1 MKINLGTIFFFFLLF
16 FYEIAFAKEG
26 MPQLNPEF
34 WLSQIVWLTIVFALL
49 YFLIQRFFSPK
60 LFALIDKRTN
70 FIKSLLEEAEVCKNQ
85 IQKLEDEYNQI
96 ITEAKIES
104 KKISAKLKS
113 DLNDKISIKR
123 KEFENFVNSQTLKT
137 EEEVN
142 NFKKKA
148 LENIQ
153 NIAGDFSKEL
163 IEKIT
168 GTVPNNSSLN
178 AVITE
183 ISNKEKKSQYV

>member
-1 MKINLGTIFFFFLLF
+1 MKINLGTIVFLLF
-16 FYEIAFAKEG
+16 LHEIAFAKEG

-49 YFLIQRFFSPK
+49 YFLIQKFFSPK
-60 LFALIDKRTN
+60 LFALIDTRTN

-85 IQKLEDEYNQI
+85 IQKLEDEYNLI

-123 KEFENFVNSQTLKT
+123 KEFENFLNSETLKA

-168 GTVPNNSSLN
+168 GTAPNNSSLN
-178 AVITE
+178 AVIME

>member
-1 MKINLGTIFFFFLLF
+1 MKINLGTIVFLLF
-16 FYEIAFAKEG
+16 FHEIAFAKEG

-49 YFLIQRFFSPK
+49 YFLIQKFFSPK
-60 LFALIDKRTN
+60 LFALIDTRTN
-70 FIKSLLEEAEVCKNQ
+70 YIKSLLEEAEVCKNQ
-85 IQKLEDEYNQI
+85 IQKLEDEYNLI

-123 KEFENFVNSQTLKT
+123 KEFENFLNSETLKA

-153 NIAGDFSKEL
+153 SIAGDFSKEL

-168 GTVPNNSSLN
+168 GTAPNNSSLN
-178 AVITE
+178 AVIME

>member
-1 MKINLGTIFFFFLLF
+1 MKINLGTIVFLLF
-16 FYEIAFAKEG
+16 FHEIAFAKEG

-49 YFLIQRFFSPK
+49 YFLIQKFFSPK
-60 LFALIDKRTN
+60 LFALIDTRTN

-85 IQKLEDEYNQI
+85 IQKLEDEYNLI

-123 KEFENFVNSQTLKT
+123 KEFENFLNSETLKA

-168 GTVPNNSSLN
+168 GTAPNNSSLN

>member
-1 MKINLGTIFFFFLLF
+1 VKINLGTIVFLLF
-16 FYEIAFAKEG
+16 FHEIAFAKEG

-49 YFLIQRFFSPK
+49 YFLIQKFFSPK

-85 IQKLEDEYNQI
+85 IQKLEDEYNLI

-123 KEFENFVNSQTLKT
+123 KEFENFLNSETLKA

-168 GTVPNNSSLN
+168 GTAPNNSSLN
-178 AVITE
+178 AVIME

>member
-1 MKINLGTIFFFFLLF
+1 
-16 FYEIAFAKEG
+16 

-49 YFLIQRFFSPK
+49 YFLIQKFFSPK
-60 LFALIDKRTN
+60 LFALIDTRTN

-85 IQKLEDEYNQI
+85 IQKLEDEYNLI

-123 KEFENFVNSQTLKT
+123 KEFENFLNSETLKT

-168 GTVPNNSSLN
+168 GTAPNNSSLN
-178 AVITE
+178 AVIME

>member
-1 MKINLGTIFFFFLLF
+1 VKINLGTIVFLLF
-16 FYEIAFAKEG
+16 FHEIAFAKEG

-49 YFLIQRFFSPK
+49 YFLIQKFFSPK
-60 LFALIDKRTN
+60 LFALIDTRTN

-85 IQKLEDEYNQI
+85 IQKLEDEYNLI
-96 ITEAKIES
+96 ITEAKIDS

-123 KEFENFVNSQTLKT
+123 KEFENFLNSETLKA

-168 GTVPNNSSLN
+168 GTAPNNSSLN
-178 AVITE
+178 AVIME

>member
-1 MKINLGTIFFFFLLF
+1 MKINLGTIVFLLF
-16 FYEIAFAKEG
+16 FHEIAFAKEG

-49 YFLIQRFFSPK
+49 YFLIQKFFSPK
-60 LFALIDKRTN
+60 LFALIDTRTN
-70 FIKSLLEEAEVCKNQ
+70 FIKSLLEEAEVCKDQ
-85 IQKLEDEYNQI
+85 IQKLEDEYNLI

-123 KEFENFVNSQTLKT
+123 KEFENFLNSETLKA

-168 GTVPNNSSLN
+168 GTAPNNSSLN
-178 AVITE
+178 AVIME

>member
-1 MKINLGTIFFFFLLF
+1 MKINLGSIVFLLF
-16 FYEIAFAKEG
+16 FHEIAFAKEG

-49 YFLIQRFFSPK
+49 YFLIQKFFSPK
-60 LFALIDKRTN
+60 LFALIDTRTN

-85 IQKLEDEYNQI
+85 IQKLEDEYNLI

-123 KEFENFVNSQTLKT
+123 KEFENFLNSETLKA

-168 GTVPNNSSLN
+168 GTAPNNSSLD
-178 AVITE
+178 AVIME

>member
-1 MKINLGTIFFFFLLF
+1 VKINLGTIVFLLF
-16 FYEIAFAKEG
+16 FHEIAFAKEG

-34 WLSQIVWLTIVFALL
+34 WLSQIIWLTIVFALL
-49 YFLIQRFFSPK
+49 YFLIQKFFSPK
-60 LFALIDKRTN
+60 LFALIDTRTN

-85 IQKLEDEYNQI
+85 IQKLEDEYNLI

-123 KEFENFVNSQTLKT
+123 KEFENFLNSETLKA

-168 GTVPNNSSLN
+168 GTAPNNSSLN
-178 AVITE
+178 AVIME

>member
-1 MKINLGTIFFFFLLF
+1 M
-16 FYEIAFAKEG
+16 
-26 MPQLNPEF
+26 
-34 WLSQIVWLTIVFALL
+34 SQ
-49 YFLIQRFFSPK
+49 
-60 LFALIDKRTN
+60 
-70 FIKSLLEEAEVCKNQ
+70 
-85 IQKLEDEYNQI
+85 
-96 ITEAKIES
+96 

-123 KEFENFVNSQTLKT
+123 KEFENFLNSETLKA

-168 GTVPNNSSLN
+168 GTAPNNSSLN
-178 AVITE
+178 AVIME

>member
-1 MKINLGTIFFFFLLF
+1 VKINLGTIVFLLF
-16 FYEIAFAKEG
+16 FQEIAFAKEG

-49 YFLIQRFFSPK
+49 YFLIQKFFSPK
-60 LFALIDKRTN
+60 LFALIDTRTN
-70 FIKSLLEEAEVCKNQ
+70 FIKSLLEEAEDCKNQ
-85 IQKLEDEYNQI
+85 IQKLEDEYNLI

-113 DLNDKISIKR
+113 DLNDKITIKR
-123 KEFENFVNSQTLKT
+123 KEFENFLNSETLKA

-168 GTVPNNSSLN
+168 GTAPNNSSLN
-178 AVITE
+178 AVIME

>member
-1 MKINLGTIFFFFLLF
+1 MKINLGTIVFLLF
-16 FYEIAFAKEG
+16 FHEIAFAKEG

-49 YFLIQRFFSPK
+49 YFLIQKFFSPK
-60 LFALIDKRTN
+60 LFALIDTRTN

-85 IQKLEDEYNQI
+85 IQKLEDEYNLI

-123 KEFENFVNSQTLKT
+123 KEFENFLNSETLKA

-168 GTVPNNSSLN
+168 GTAPNNTSLN
-178 AVITE
+178 AVIME

>member
-1 MKINLGTIFFFFLLF
+1 MKINLGTIVFLLF
-16 FYEIAFAKEG
+16 FHEIAFAKEG

-49 YFLIQRFFSPK
+49 YFLIQKFFSPK
-60 LFALIDKRTN
+60 LFALIDTRTN

-85 IQKLEDEYNQI
+85 IQKLEDEYNLI

-123 KEFENFVNSQTLKT
+123 KEFENFLNSETLKA

-168 GTVPNNSSLN
+168 GTAPNNSSLN
-178 AVITE
+178 AVIME

>member
-1 MKINLGTIFFFFLLF
+1 VKINLGTIVFLLF
-16 FYEIAFAKEG
+16 FHEIAFAKEG

-49 YFLIQRFFSPK
+49 YFLIQKFFSPK
-60 LFALIDKRTN
+60 LFALIDTRTN

-85 IQKLEDEYNQI
+85 IQKLEDEYNLI

-123 KEFENFVNSQTLKT
+123 KEFENFLNSETLKA

-168 GTVPNNSSLN
+168 GTAPNNNSLN
-178 AVITE
+178 EVIME

>member
-1 MKINLGTIFFFFLLF
+1 VKINLGTIVFLLF
-16 FYEIAFAKEG
+16 FHEIAFAKEG

-34 WLSQIVWLTIVFALL
+34 WLSQIIWLTIVFALL
-49 YFLIQRFFSPK
+49 YFLIQKFFSPK

-70 FIKSLLEEAEVCKNQ
+70 FIRSLLEEAEVCKNQ
-85 IQKLEDEYNQI
+85 IQKLEDEYNLI

-123 KEFENFVNSQTLKT
+123 KEFENFLNSETLKA

-168 GTVPNNSSLN
+168 GTAPNNSSLN
-178 AVITE
+178 AVIME

>member
-1 MKINLGTIFFFFLLF
+1 MKINLGTIVFLLF
-16 FYEIAFAKEG
+16 FHEIAFAKEG

-60 LFALIDKRTN
+60 LFTLIDKRTN

-85 IQKLEDEYNQI
+85 IQKLEDEYNLI

-123 KEFENFVNSQTLKT
+123 KEFENFLNSETLKA

-168 GTVPNNSSLN
+168 GTAPNNSSLN
-178 AVITE
+178 AVIME

>member
-1 MKINLGTIFFFFLLF
+1 VKINLGTIVFFLF
-16 FYEIAFAKEG
+16 FHEIAFAKEG
-26 MPQLNPEF
+26 MPQLNPKF

-49 YFLIQRFFSPK
+49 YFLIQKFFSPK
-60 LFALIDKRTN
+60 LFALIDTRTN

-85 IQKLEDEYNQI
+85 IQKLEDEYNLI

-123 KEFENFVNSQTLKT
+123 KEFENFLNSETLKA

-153 NIAGDFSKEL
+153 SIAGDFSKEL

-168 GTVPNNSSLN
+168 GTAPNNSSLN
-178 AVITE
+178 AVIME

>member
-1 MKINLGTIFFFFLLF
+1 VKINLGTIFFLLF
-16 FYEIAFAKEG
+16 FHEIAFAKEG

-49 YFLIQRFFSPK
+49 YFLIQKFFSPK
-60 LFALIDKRTN
+60 LFELIDTRTN

-85 IQKLEDEYNQI
+85 IQKLEDEYNLI

-123 KEFENFVNSQTLKT
+123 KEFENFLNSETLKA

-168 GTVPNNSSLN
+168 GTAPNNSSLN
-178 AVITE
+178 AVIME

>member
-1 MKINLGTIFFFFLLF
+1 VKINLGTIVFLLF
-16 FYEIAFAKEG
+16 FHEIAFAKEG

-49 YFLIQRFFSPK
+49 YFLIQKFFSPK
-60 LFALIDKRTN
+60 LFALIDTRTN

-85 IQKLEDEYNQI
+85 IQKLEDEYNLI

-123 KEFENFVNSQTLKT
+123 KEFENFLNSETLKA

-168 GTVPNNSSLN
+168 GTAPNNSSLN
-178 AVITE
+178 AVIIE

>member
-1 MKINLGTIFFFFLLF
+1 MKINLGTIVFLLF
-16 FYEIAFAKEG
+16 FHEIAFAKEG

-49 YFLIQRFFSPK
+49 YFLIQKFFSPK
-60 LFALIDKRTN
+60 LFALIDTRTN

-85 IQKLEDEYNQI
+85 IQKLEDEYNLI

-123 KEFENFVNSQTLKT
+123 KEFENFLNSETLKA

-153 NIAGDFSKEL
+153 NIAGYFSKEL

-168 GTVPNNSSLN
+168 GTAPNNSSLN
-178 AVITE
+178 AVIME

>member
-1 MKINLGTIFFFFLLF
+1 MKINLGTIVFLLF
-16 FYEIAFAKEG
+16 FHEIAFAKEG

-49 YFLIQRFFSPK
+49 YFLIQKFFSPK
-60 LFALIDKRTN
+60 LFALIDTRTN

-85 IQKLEDEYNQI
+85 IQKLEDEYNLI
-96 ITEAKIES
+96 IAEAKIKS

-123 KEFENFVNSQTLKT
+123 KEFENFLNSETLKA

-168 GTVPNNSSLN
+168 GTAPNNSSLN
-178 AVITE
+178 AVIME

>member
-1 MKINLGTIFFFFLLF
+1 VKINLGTIFFLLF
-16 FYEIAFAKEG
+16 FHEIAFAKEG

-49 YFLIQRFFSPK
+49 YFLIQKFFSPK
-60 LFALIDKRTN
+60 LFALIDTRTN

-85 IQKLEDEYNQI
+85 IQKLEDEYNLI

-123 KEFENFVNSQTLKT
+123 KEFENFLNSETLKA

-168 GTVPNNSSLN
+168 GTAPNNSSLN
-178 AVITE
+178 AVIME

>member
-1 MKINLGTIFFFFLLF
+1 MKINLGTIVFLLF
-16 FYEIAFAKEG
+16 FHEIAFAKEG

-49 YFLIQRFFSPK
+49 YFLIQKFFSPK
-60 LFALIDKRTN
+60 LFALIDTRTN

-85 IQKLEDEYNQI
+85 IQKLEDEYNLI

-123 KEFENFVNSQTLKT
+123 KEFENFLNSETLKA

-153 NIAGDFSKEL
+153 SIAGDFSKEL

-168 GTVPNNSSLN
+168 GTAPNNSSLN
-178 AVITE
+178 EIIME

>member
-1 MKINLGTIFFFFLLF
+1 MKINLGTIVFLLF
-16 FYEIAFAKEG
+16 FHEIAFAKEG

-49 YFLIQRFFSPK
+49 YFLIQKFFSPK
-60 LFALIDKRTN
+60 LFALIDTRTN
-70 FIKSLLEEAEVCKNQ
+70 FIKSLLEEVEVCKNQ
-85 IQKLEDEYNQI
+85 IQKLEDEYNLI

-123 KEFENFVNSQTLKT
+123 KEFENFLNSETLKA

-153 NIAGDFSKEL
+153 SIAGDFSKEL

-168 GTVPNNSSLN
+168 GTAPNNSSLN
-178 AVITE
+178 AVIME

>member
-1 MKINLGTIFFFFLLF
+1 VKINLGTIVFLLF
-16 FYEIAFAKEG
+16 FHEIAFAKEG

-49 YFLIQRFFSPK
+49 YFLIQKFFSPK
-60 LFALIDKRTN
+60 LFALIDTRTN

-85 IQKLEDEYNQI
+85 IQKLEDEYNLI

-123 KEFENFVNSQTLKT
+123 KEFENFLNSETLKA

-168 GTVPNNSSLN
+168 GTAPNNSSLN
-178 AVITE
+178 AVIME

>member
-1 MKINLGTIFFFFLLF
+1 MLKKNLGTLVFLLF
-16 FYEIAFAKEG
+16 FQEIAYANEG

-49 YFLIQRFFSPK
+49 YFLIQKFFSPK
-60 LFALIDKRTN
+60 LFALIDTRTN

-85 IQKLEDEYNQI
+85 IQKLEDEYNLI

-123 KEFENFVNSQTLKT
+123 KEFENFLNSETLKA

-153 NIAGDFSKEL
+153 SIAGDFSKEL

-168 GTVPNNSSLN
+168 GTAPNNSSLN
-178 AVITE
+178 AVIME

>member
-1 MKINLGTIFFFFLLF
+1 VKINLGTIVFLLF
-16 FYEIAFAKEG
+16 FHEIAFAKEG

-49 YFLIQRFFSPK
+49 YFLIQKFFSPK
-60 LFALIDKRTN
+60 LFALIDTRTN

-85 IQKLEDEYNQI
+85 IQKLEDEYNLI

-123 KEFENFVNSQTLKT
+123 KEFENFLNSETLKA

-153 NIAGDFSKEL
+153 SIAGDFSKEL

-168 GTVPNNSSLN
+168 GTAPNNSSLN
-178 AVITE
+178 EIIME

>member
-1 MKINLGTIFFFFLLF
+1 MKINLGTIVFLLF
-16 FYEIAFAKEG
+16 FHEIAFAKEG

-49 YFLIQRFFSPK
+49 YFLIQKFFSPK
-60 LFALIDKRTN
+60 LFALIDTRTN
-70 FIKSLLEEAEVCKNQ
+70 YIKSLLEEAEVCKNQ
-85 IQKLEDEYNQI
+85 IQKLEDEYNLI

-123 KEFENFVNSQTLKT
+123 KEFENFLNSETLKA

-153 NIAGDFSKEL
+153 SIAGDFSKEL

-168 GTVPNNSSLN
+168 GTAPNNSSLN
-178 AVITE
+178 AVIIE

>member
-1 MKINLGTIFFFFLLF
+1 VKINLGTIVFLLF
-16 FYEIAFAKEG
+16 FHEIAFAKEG

-49 YFLIQRFFSPK
+49 YFLIQKFFSPK

-85 IQKLEDEYNQI
+85 IQKLEDEYNLI

-123 KEFENFVNSQTLKT
+123 KEFENFLNSETLKA

-168 GTVPNNSSLN
+168 GTAPNNSSLN
-178 AVITE
+178 AVIIE

>member
-1 MKINLGTIFFFFLLF
+1 MKINLGTIVFLLF
-16 FYEIAFAKEG
+16 FHEIAFAKEG

-49 YFLIQRFFSPK
+49 YFLIQKFFSPK

-85 IQKLEDEYNQI
+85 IQKLEDEYNLI

-123 KEFENFVNSQTLKT
+123 KKFENFLNSETLKA

-168 GTVPNNSSLN
+168 GTAPNNSSLN
-178 AVITE
+178 AVIME

>member
-1 MKINLGTIFFFFLLF
+1 MKINLGTIVFLLF
-16 FYEIAFAKEG
+16 FHEIAFAKEG

-49 YFLIQRFFSPK
+49 YFLIQKFFSPK
-60 LFALIDKRTN
+60 LFALIDTRTN
-70 FIKSLLEEAEVCKNQ
+70 FIKSLLEEAELCKNQ
-85 IQKLEDEYNQI
+85 IQKLEDEYNLI

-123 KEFENFVNSQTLKT
+123 KEFENFLNSETLKA

-168 GTVPNNSSLN
+168 GTAPNNSSLN
-178 AVITE
+178 AVIME